1 MNEPKGIDKVI
12 DTINKSYDEAS
23 DRLDLIPN
31 WISYCIEYKEK
42 ITDQQEELVNSGTK
56 AFTEVLKQYNNKP
69 PEVQYL
75 VNVPLSFDRIVELK
89 DQFGKDQLS
98 ILLQA
103 MKNNPEKF
111 LKFI

>member
-1 MNEPKGIDKVI
+1 MNEPKGIDKVV
-12 DTINKSYDEAS
+12 DTINKSYDEAL

-42 ITDQQEELVNSGTK
+42 ITDQQSFIAQETANAALMRVSCNI
-56 AFTEVLKQYNNKP
+56 
-69 PEVQYL
+69 
-75 VNVPLSFDRIVELK
+75 NVPLSFDRIVELK
-89 DQFGKDQLS
+89 NQFGKDQLS

-103 MKNNPEKF
+103 MRNNPEKF